1 MIGEAVLGV
10 YVVDKL
16 LGEGG
21 MGAVYRAVSPLGD
34 EICVKVL
41 HAQYAGRADIVER
54 FTREA
59 TSARRVASPRIA
71 RVMAVD
77 RTHAGQLYIAMEFV
91 RGATLTRWM
100 ENRIPVTPADALP
113 ILAQIADGLQ
123 AAHRVDLVHRDI
135 KPDNIMLRDDYGIE
149 RVTILDFGIA
159 KDRRSGMQLTA
170 EASMI
175 GTPAYMAPEQAG
187 AASTADATA
196 DVFALGV
203 IAIELVTGRRPYAGP
218 DDGIETIIARFTRI
232 QHGIEAPPRVVDLAL
247 RPDGRRLDLPRAWLD
262 TLDAAISVDKSRRPA
277 SVRALILPLCEALP
291 NGRAILESLAPALA
305 SSYSPDDRT
314 ARAATNGA
322 AGPATVSARHTVEP
336 ARGAPASSP
345 GYPTSGP
352 GYGSHP
358 DGTVIAAGALRS
370 HNDGTIAAAAGQRI
384 TGAPSPS
391 RRGWVLTAVLAAAGV
406 ALGAVVVLTVTSG
419 DGDIKARAAKPND
432 TSAAPVVTAPV
443 VGAPPIDAAPPVDA
457 GLLVDTAPSVDAALP
472 IDAAPRVRR
481 PPRNG
486 SGSSRPPDGID

>member
-1 MIGEAVLGV
+1 MIGETVLGV

-41 HAQYAGRADIVER
+41 HAQYASRADIVER

-59 TSARRVASPRIA
+59 TNARRVASPRIA

-77 RTHAGQLYIAMEFV
+77 RTLKGQIYIAMEFV
-91 RGATLTRWM
+91 RGATLARWM
-100 ENRIPVTPADALP
+100 EDRIPVTPEDALP
-113 ILAQIADGLQ
+113 ILVQICDGLQ

-135 KPDNIMLRDDYGIE
+135 KPDNVMLRDDYGVE

-187 AASTADATA
+187 AASSVDATA

-218 DDGIETIIARFTRI
+218 DDGIEAIIARFTRI
-232 QHGIEAPPRVVDLAL
+232 QHGIEAPPRVVDLAR
-247 RPDGRRLDLPRAWLD
+247 RPDGRILDLPRAWLD
-262 TLDAAISVDKSRRPA
+262 TLDSAISVDKSRRPA
-277 SVRALILPLCEALP
+277 SVRALILPLCDALP
-291 NGRAILESLAPALA
+291 KGRALLESLAPALA
-305 SSYSPDDRT
+305 GSYSPDDKT
-314 ARAATNGA
+314 ERAPTSTGGGNV
-322 AGPATVSARHTVEP
+322 TMSARHTIDP
-336 ARGAPASSP
+336 APFGVAVAGVPS
-345 GYPTSGP
+345 Y
-352 GYGSHP
+352 P
-358 DGTVIAAGALRS
+358 DGS
-370 HNDGTIAAAAGQRI
+370 IAAAAGQRI
-384 TGAPSPS
+384 TNAPEQRRPAWVVPAALAIAGLLVGA
-391 RRGWVLTAVLAAAGV
+391 AIVLA
-406 ALGAVVVLTVTSG
+406 VTSG
-419 DGDIKARAAKPND
+419 RDRSGSPTERASDTATALPDGGIAPIIDAA
-432 TSAAPVVTAPV
+432 ALAPVIDAT
-443 VGAPPIDAAPPVDA
+443 PPIDAA
-457 GLLVDTAPSVDAALP
+457 LT

-481 PPRNG
+481 PPRD
-486 SGSSRPPDGID
+486 SGNAPPTRPPDGID